1 MTSGNSRFITTY
13 GLRAV
18 VAIATICASSVAS
31 AQSLYDPNTFR
42 PLTADNKAF
51 RVGDIVTVQVIES
64 ATAAANADTGSRRT
78 NSLRAGVA
86 PAHADAVTVGL
97 EVGGEFDGGGRTARA
112 GKLLAQLSV
121 TVKDI
126 LPNGDLHLEGEQMLV
141 INDEQQRINL
151 VGRVRPQDISEGNVV
166 LSSRLA
172 DARITYLGE
181 GDLAERQKPAWW
193 RRLLDT
199 LGF

>member
-1 MTSGNSRFITTY
+1 MTSGNSRFQTSH
-13 GLRAV
+13 GARAAV
-18 VAIATICASSVAS
+18 TIAAICASFVSS

-86 PAHADAVTVGL
+86 PALADAATVGL

-121 TVKDI
+121 TVKVI